1 VHVDLRKF
9 VSRAL
14 KDDPVGVDTI
24 GSTSANA
31 DVISI
36 SIFKGR

>member
-1 VHVDLRKF
+1 
-9 VSRAL
+9 L